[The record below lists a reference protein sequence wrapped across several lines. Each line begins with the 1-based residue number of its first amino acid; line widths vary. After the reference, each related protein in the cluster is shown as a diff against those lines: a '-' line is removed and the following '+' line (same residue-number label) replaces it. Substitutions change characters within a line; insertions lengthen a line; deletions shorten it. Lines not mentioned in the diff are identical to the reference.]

1 MISFRIFQSSI
12 LIVIKYFAL
21 IKRFIAIIFH
31 SFIILNY
38 ESSNKQLYF
47 IIFFKISLNLL
58 IIISF

>member
-38 ESSNKQLYF
+38 ESSNKQLFYY
-47 IIFFKISLNLL
+47 IL
-58 IIISF
+58 